1 MHYLKVF
8 IFFLFILSTSSSLA
22 QKNNTEKILGCWIF
36 KEIEF
41 SEQVDFAEE
50 LIKNAKK
57 TVVCFNSNG
66 KYTSAKDE
74 TGSKTITGSYKIS
87 EDGKTLI
94 QKRDISNDGV
104 DENAEIEFLDDKLLV
119 FKLEFGT
126 MSFDRK

>member
-1 MHYLKVF
+1 MQYLKVF
-8 IFFLFILSTSSSLA
+8 LLFLFVLSTSNSVA
-22 QKNNTEKILGCWIF
+22 QKSNAEKILGCWIF
-36 KEIEF
+36 KEIQF
-41 SEQVDFAEE
+41 IEQVGFAEE

-66 KYTSAKDE
+66 KFTFTKDE
-74 TGSKTITGSYKIS
+74 TDSKPISGSYKIS

-94 QKRDISNDGV
+94 QKRDISNDSV

-126 MSFDRK
+126 MSFERK